1 MQCDYLDELFV
12 DALYNSSMVELMQ
25 SYGEFVLTGYYTGGR
40 ASALFYGVDTNSIQ
54 FDSKEKDMD
63 VAINASYE
71 WKNKK
76 PTGSKRH
83 NSFCFRKLI
92 HWNKERKLRNNNQ
105 QILRIII
112 FHQNSWWSVW
122 LQHFNSPYDI
132 TNYSIDLTPWLQ
144 SLNDPKT
151 HTMIDLQD
159 GGLYPISD
167 FILEENFKQRYNDT
181 HMDFQYQE
189 SLEEPYIEIIKMYIR
204 KSNSGEKLY
213 DIVPV
218 LNTRQGDKLIFSN
231 PDAAS
236 QSDEELKANSI
247 PATFLTKSNA
257 IKDEKSKYYQLKIK
271 ADPNKTINPI
281 IQTTLSFQINN
292 VDEKGMYKFKNA
304 NTNIWY
310 IYNPT
315 SMYCFAYYDDD
326 YIPDAYGILDW
337 VNGIPIKAVTMTT
350 LYQRYKI
357 YGL

>member
-1 MQCDYLDELFV
+1 
-12 DALYNSSMVELMQ
+12 MVELMQ

-71 WKNKK
+71 WKNKN
-76 PTGSKRH
+76 PATPSDTIHSASGNLSIGTKRE
-83 NSFCFRKLI
+83 NSQTITEKFSALSYSIKTLGGAYGY
-92 HWNKERKLRNNNQ
+92 
-105 QILRIII
+105 
-112 FHQNSWWSVW
+112 SV
-122 LQHFNSPYDI
+122 STPPYDI
-132 TNYSIDLTPWLQ
+132 TSYSIDLTSWLQ

-189 SLEEPYIEIIKMYIR
+189 SLEEPYIEIIKMYVR
-204 KSNSGEKLY
+204 KSSSGEKLY

-231 PDAAS
+231 PDAAN
-236 QSDEELKANSI
+236 QSDAELRTNSI
-247 PATFLTKSNA
+247 SSTFLTKSNA
-257 IKDEKSKYYQLKIK
+257 IKEEKSKYYQLKIK

-292 VDEKGMYKFKNA
+292 VDEKGMY
-304 NTNIWY
+304 
-310 IYNPT
+310 
-315 SMYCFAYYDDD
+315 
-326 YIPDAYGILDW
+326 
-337 VNGIPIKAVTMTT
+337 
-350 LYQRYKI
+350 YK
-357 YGL
+357 